1 MKPRRYIAVYAMLV
15 AVVVVIVMRLVN
27 MQIANGNNYREKSD
41 SRTLRSV
48 EFIAPRGEIL
58 DRNGRPIVTNRTAY
72 NVYILSSRS
81 RTADEL
87 NRVICN
93 LSIAVKDYD
102 EYVKT
107 ILPVETV
114 GGGYAFKGEEKD
126 IKKWKE
132 NNGFEE

>member
-27 MQIANGNNYREKSD
+27 MQIANGNSYREKSD
-41 SRTLRSV
+41 TRTLRSV

-87 NRVICN
+87 NRVI
-93 LSIAVKDYD
+93 
-102 EYVKT
+102 
-107 ILPVETV
+107 
-114 GGGYAFKGEEKD
+114 
-126 IKKWKE
+126 
-132 NNGFEE
+132 